1 MINDGHYKFARY
13 FSLKQHHIPATLAE
27 LLENNDV
34 ELFDLVNDP
43 EENHNLAREPEKYRD
58 LLMTMNDKL
67 NQLTAAEIGEDDGS
81 YMPPFEGKP
90 MGSDGGP
97 DASIYARLALA
108 VRWETLM

>member
-81 YMPPFEGKP
+81 YMPPFEGNQWD
-90 MGSDGGP
+90 MSAAELRQYMRD
-97 DASIYARLALA
+97 
-108 VRWETLM
+108 

>member
-1 MINDGHYKFARY
+1 MDTINLPLLFAKAASY
-13 FSLKQHHIPATLAE
+13 SCAE

-81 YMPPFEGKP
+81 YMP
-90 MGSDGGP
+90 
-97 DASIYARLALA
+97 
-108 VRWETLM
+108 V

>member
-81 YMPPFEGKP
+81 YMPRLKE
-90 MGSDGGP
+90 
-97 DASIYARLALA
+97 ASGI
-108 VRWETLM
+108 

>member
-1 MINDGHYKFARY
+1 MDTIN
-13 FSLKQHHIPATLAE
+13 LPATFRSSSIIFLLPAE

-81 YMPPFEGKP
+81 YMPPFEGSQWDLTAAQ
-90 MGSDGGP
+90 MHQYMRD
-97 DASIYARLALA
+97 
-108 VRWETLM
+108 